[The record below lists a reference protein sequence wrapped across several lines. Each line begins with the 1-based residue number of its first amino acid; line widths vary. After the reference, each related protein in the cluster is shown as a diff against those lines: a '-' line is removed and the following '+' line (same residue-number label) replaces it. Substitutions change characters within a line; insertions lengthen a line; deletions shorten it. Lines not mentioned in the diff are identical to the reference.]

1 MAHLPSGRRILAV
14 SKKGAGPRGELVK
27 AYVSWARDSGAFFDG
42 DTVRLLLDYRA
53 EYRDQSLT
61 CWSAEDLSAM
71 LLGVFPA
78 KVVIEGEEVGDVVP
92 TVRTFME
99 FLGSTGRLAK
109 ASDPLEDLLEE
120 LDEIEEV
127 FEEAM
132 GGPDAFGFAKRIAL
146 SMAADGVDVDDPD
159 ALETWVKDFNAR
171 PESERRAMIP
181 PPIAAL
187 GSPSR
192 VSLPPDIPLAMV
204 ALKPEEELARAAQ
217 EAPLMARLA
226 AFVDWVGSGRKLTD
240 SGRIRL
246 RDIPELVEVLRL
258 GVLPAG
264 FAPRSSSDLP
274 ELDWTHALADAGLL
288 VDVTRRGLLT
298 TELGREMR
306 NRALDAWKS
315 VFEGLFDAG
324 AVTWLRGAKAWQPPW
339 AQMLDDGLP
348 DLLVLSYLGR
358 DQGLLAEEVVELAWT
373 EVPRKARELGPAMR
387 ESMARDVRALIG
399 ILSDIGVA
407 ERSSDRLVLTPLG
420 TWGVNRLLRDEGHDA
435 PAFTDAPDADPASL
449 MAYWGSLD
457 FEGSALGDGVDAWL
471 AGRSPESAVRALA
484 DAAAAD
490 VRLRGMFLYV
500 LERMGPES
508 ADAVRQ
514 AGLERDPHL
523 GPYVAAWLAGSGVG
537 DATEP
542 ADEDLARVI
551 ADQLAVLLME
561 GGPDDVVEMLDGL
574 GPPSEQAHFLEVL
587 GKMQDA
593 DIVRVLDAVATSHPD
608 PVVSRAARKAQL
620 SGEGPEV
627 RAARAA
633 AQAPPSRRR
642 RRAGRKS
649 HKP

>member
-1 MAHLPSGRRILAV
+1 M
-14 SKKGAGPRGELVK
+14 SKKGAGPSAELVK
-27 AYVSWARDSGAFFDG
+27 AYVSWARASGAFFDA

-61 CWSAEDLSAM
+61 CWSAEDLSAV
-71 LLGVFPA
+71 LLGLFPA
-78 KVVIEGEEVGDVVP
+78 KVVIDGEEVADVVP
-92 TVRTFME
+92 AVRTFME
-99 FLGSTGRLAK
+99 FLGSTGRLAR

-132 GGPDAFGFAKRIAL
+132 GGPDAFGSAKRIAL
-146 SMAADGVDVDDPD
+146 TMMADGVDIDDPE
-159 ALETWVKDFNAR
+159 ALETWIKGFNAR
-171 PESERRAMIP
+171 PESERRALIP
-181 PPIAAL
+181 PPVTAL

-192 VSLPPDIPLAMV
+192 ISLPPDVPLPMV
-204 ALKPEEELARAAQ
+204 ALLPEEELARAAR
-217 EAPLMARLA
+217 EAPLMTRLA

-240 SGRIRL
+240 SGRIKL

-258 GVLPAG
+258 GVLPPG
-264 FAPRSSSDLP
+264 FEPRSSSDLP
-274 ELDWTHALADAGLL
+274 EMDWTYALADAGLL
-288 VDVTRRGLLT
+288 VDVTRRGLIT

-306 NRALDAWKS
+306 DRPLEAWKS

-358 DQGLLAEEVVELAWT
+358 DQGLLAEEVVELAWN
-373 EVPRKARELGPAMR
+373 EVPSKARELGPAMR

-435 PAFTDAPDADPASL
+435 PAFTDGTDADPASL
-449 MAYWGSLD
+449 LAYWGSLD

-484 DAAAAD
+484 DAAGAD

-500 LERMGPES
+500 LERMGPAS
-508 ADAVRQ
+508 ADAVRG

-523 GPYVAAWLAGSGVG
+523 GPYVAAWLAGSGMD
-537 DATEP
+537 DAREP
-542 ADEDLARVI
+542 AEEDLARVL

-561 GGPDDVVEMLDGL
+561 GGPDELVKMLDGL

-587 GKMQDA
+587 GQMQDA
-593 DIVRVLDAVATSHPD
+593 DIVGVLHAVATSHPD

-620 SGEGPEV
+620 SGQGTEV
-627 RAARAA
+627 RGARAA
-633 AQAPPSRRR
+633 AQAPSSGRR
-642 RRAGRKS
+642 RRAGGKSRKR
-649 HKP
+649 

>member
-1 MAHLPSGRRILAV
+1 M

-53 EYRDQSLT
+53 EYRDQNLT
-61 CWSAEDLSAM
+61 RWSAEDLSAV
-71 LLGVFPA
+71 LLGLFPA
-78 KVVIEGEEVGDVVP
+78 KVVIDDEEVGDVVP
-92 TVRTFME
+92 AVRTFME

-146 SMAADGVDVDDPD
+146 SMVADGVDVDDPE
-159 ALETWVKDFNAR
+159 ALETWIKDFNAR
-171 PESERRAMIP
+171 PESERRALMP

-192 VSLPPDIPLAMV
+192 VSLPPDIPLPMV
-204 ALKPEEELARAAQ
+204 ALLPDEELARAVR
-217 EAPLMARLA
+217 EAPLMTRLA
-226 AFVDWVGSGRKLTD
+226 SFLDWVGSGRKLTD
-240 SGRIRL
+240 SGRIKL
-246 RDIPELVEVLRL
+246 RDVPELVEVLGL
-258 GVLPAG
+258 GVLPPG

-274 ELDWTHALADAGLL
+274 ELDWTYALADAGLL
-288 VDVTRRGLLT
+288 VDVTRRGLVISD
-298 TELGREMR
+298 LGREMQSR
-306 NRALDAWKS
+306 PLEAWKS

-373 EVPRKARELGPAMR
+373 EVPSKARELGPKMR
-387 ESMARDVRALIG
+387 ELLTRDVLALIG
-399 ILSDIGVA
+399 ILSEIGVA
-407 ERSSDRLVLTPLG
+407 ERSPDRLVLTPLG
-420 TWGVNRLLRDEGHDA
+420 IWGVNGLLRDEGHDA
-435 PAFTDAPDADPASL
+435 PAFTEGPDADPASL
-449 MAYWGSLD
+449 LAYWGSLD

-484 DAAAAD
+484 DAARPD

-508 ADAVRQ
+508 ADAVRG

-537 DATEP
+537 DESEP

-551 ADQLAVLLME
+551 ADQLVVLLME
-561 GGPDDVVEMLDGL
+561 GGPDDLVDMLDGL

-593 DIVRVLDAVATSHPD
+593 DIGRVLDAVATSHPD

-620 SGEGPEV
+620 SGKGPEV
-627 RAARAA
+627 RGARAA
-633 AQAPPSRRR
+633 AQAPSSGRRR
-642 RRAGRKS
+642 RTGRKS
-649 HKP
+649 RKP

>member
-1 MAHLPSGRRILAV
+1 
-14 SKKGAGPRGELVK
+14 
-27 AYVSWARDSGAFFDG
+27 
-42 DTVRLLLDYRA
+42 
-53 EYRDQSLT
+53 
-61 CWSAEDLSAM
+61 
-71 LLGVFPA
+71 
-78 KVVIEGEEVGDVVP
+78 
-92 TVRTFME
+92 
-99 FLGSTGRLAK
+99 
-109 ASDPLEDLLEE
+109 
-120 LDEIEEV
+120 
-127 FEEAM
+127 
-132 GGPDAFGFAKRIAL
+132 
-146 SMAADGVDVDDPD
+146 
-159 ALETWVKDFNAR
+159 
-171 PESERRAMIP
+171 
-181 PPIAAL
+181 
-187 GSPSR
+187 
-192 VSLPPDIPLAMV
+192 
-204 ALKPEEELARAAQ
+204 
-217 EAPLMARLA
+217 MARLA

-306 NRALDAWKS
+306 NRPLDAWKS

-348 DLLVLSYLGR
+348 DLLVLSYLSR

-373 EVPRKARELGPAMR
+373 EVPRKARELGPTMR
-387 ESMARDVRALIG
+387 ETLTRDVLALIG
-399 ILSDIGVA
+399 ILSDLGVA
-407 ERSSDRLVLTPLG
+407 ERSPDRLVLTPLG

-435 PAFTDAPDADPASL
+435 PAFTDGPDADPAFL
-449 MAYWGSLD
+449 LAYWGSLD
-457 FEGSALGDGVDAWL
+457 VEGTALDDGVDAWL

-523 GPYVAAWLAGSGVG
+523 GPYVAAWLARSGGGVES
-537 DATEP
+537 EP
-542 ADEDLARVI
+542 AGEDLARVI
-551 ADQLAVLLME
+551 GDQLAVLLME
-561 GGPDDVVEMLDGL
+561 GGPEALVEMLDGL
-574 GPPSEQAHFLEVL
+574 GAPPEQAHFLEVL

-593 DIVRVLDAVATSHPD
+593 DIARVLDAVAISHPD

-620 SGEGPEV
+620 SRKGPEV
-627 RAARAA
+627 RGARAA
-633 AQAPPSRRR
+633 APAPSSGRRH
-642 RRAGRKS
+642 RAGRKS
-649 HKP
+649 RKP